1 LVQPGAANPATVVM
15 AEAPLLTGAAGTNSS
30 VTNGWGTYGSGST
43 SAHAITAFSRT
54 IAPMPNGTVVTL
66 STSGLTQFAASYPAS
81 PAASIVGIVSAAD
94 GSASIA
100 EGGLVSI
107 YGQNM
112 SPLTLAAKS
121 APLSTGLGNACIGIN
136 GSPIPLLYVS
146 PGQINAQLPLVSGNE
161 TLTIH
166 STNGIS
172 SGYSFTVQ
180 PTAPSIFMSGTAGP
194 QTGLPLIVRDANS
207 QLVTP
212 TNPVHPKDMLT
223 IYLTGM
229 GQTTPEAQAGQPA
242 PSNPLAWAA
251 TAPVVTLGGATLSVS
266 YSGLAPGEIGVY
278 QVNATVPSSVPTGL
292 SIPLVISQA
301 GVATTL
307 NVRVID

>member
-1 LVQPGAANPATVVM
+1 M
-15 AEAPLLTGAAGTNSS
+15 
-30 VTNGWGTYGSGST
+30 
-43 SAHAITAFSRT
+43 
-54 IAPMPNGTVVTL
+54 
-66 STSGLTQFAASYPAS
+66 
-81 PAASIVGIVSAAD
+81 
-94 GSASIA
+94 
-100 EGGLVSI
+100 
-107 YGQNM
+107 
-112 SPLTLAAKS
+112 
-121 APLSTGLGNACIGIN
+121 
-136 GSPIPLLYVS
+136 S

-172 SGYSFTVQ
+172 SGYNLTVQ